1 MFSVHKIQLWN
12 LDRKIHYKN
21 SSLDIQ
27 RVSQIIW
34 LITFRVFKSNFQ
46 KNTTKGSNMTKYG
59 TIIVITVKYH
69 TYKLI

>member
-34 LITFRVFKSNFQ
+34 LLTFRVFKSNFQ
-46 KNTTKGSNMTKYG
+46 KNTTKGSNMTKYR